1 MENMNGSGLTA
12 SDVLAMTRDNDGLGF
27 GGVGGFI
34 LLFIFLMAIG
44 GNGFGWG
51 NNGTATALG
60 QSDLQNSLYFQ
71 SQDNAIRGL
80 AQGQCNIT
88 DTILNN
94 KYDNAVLIKD
104 ISNQMSNSVAS
115 LGNLIAEQGNQ
126 TRALIQSNYINE
138 LSDKLQTTRDELSN
152 TRQSS
157 VLLNAINNQTSEI
170 LNAQGRYY
178 LNPPCYQGCGSCCN
192 GLY

>member
-1 MENMNGSGLTA
+1 MNGSGSGLTA
-12 SDVLAMTRDNDGLGF
+12 SDVLAMTRDNDGFGF

-51 NNGTATALG
+51 GSNAATALG

-71 SQDNAIRGL
+71 SQDNAIRSL
-80 AQGQCNIT
+80 AQGQCNIV
-88 DTILNN
+88 DSALNN

-104 ISNQMSNSVAS
+104 LSNQMSNSIAAIGNQIANQTATITNMFNEQTIDRLRDQVTVLRGQNSNLIQTAEITQNI
-115 LGNLIAEQGNQ
+115 LGNLA
-126 TRALIQSNYINE
+126 
-138 LSDKLQTTRDELSN
+138 TT
-152 TRQSS
+152 
-157 VLLNAINNQTSEI
+157 APK
-170 LNAQGRYY
+170 
-178 LNPPCYQGCGSCCN
+178 PPCYYSTGCGCGCS